1 MQSDA
6 NTQTSVQVVTVTL
19 NPAIDQTLT
28 IPNFAAG
35 QVNRVEQSEAHPGGK
50 GVNVAAC
57 LADDGRSV
65 AVTGFL
71 GRDNAGL
78 FEALFAQKRVLDCFV
93 RVAGPTRT
101 GIKITDPAQR
111 QTTDIN
117 FPGLSPNPGDREALL
132 MQLAVLPTEWAVL
145 SGSIPPG
152 LDPSIYRDLIALLKQ
167 QGRRVALDTSGAALR
182 HALDAVPEVV
192 KPNRQELE
200 QLLGRA
206 LDTPAAIVEA
216 ARTLIE
222 RGVELVV
229 VSLGSDGAV
238 FINKNDVVTARP
250 PAIEVAST
258 VGAGDAMVAGIV
270 AAQLDGL
277 SLAECARLATAFSL
291 SAISELSTGL
301 SSQAP
306 VATLREQVTV
316 EQQAI

>member
-6 NTQTSVQVVTVTL
+6 NTQTSVEVVTVTL

-35 QVNRVEQSEAHPGGK
+35 QVNRVDQSQAHPGGK

-65 AVTGFL
+65 GVTGFL

-78 FEALFAQKRVLDCFV
+78 FEALFAQKRMLDCFV

-101 GIKITDPAQR
+101 GIKIADPVQR

-117 FPGLSPNPGDREALL
+117 FPGLAPNPADREALL
-132 MQLAVLPTEWAVL
+132 MQLAVLPTQWAVL

-152 LDPSIYRDLIALLKQ
+152 LDPTIYRDLIMLLKQ
-167 QGRRVALDTSGAALR
+167 QGRRVVLDTSGEALR
-182 HALDAVPEVV
+182 HALDAAPQIV

-200 QLLGRA
+200 QLLDRS
-206 LDTPAAIVEA
+206 LDTSAAIVEA

-229 VSLGSDGAV
+229 VSLGSDGAI
-238 FINKNDVVTARP
+238 FISKDDIVTARP
-250 PAIEVAST
+250 PEITVAST

-270 AAQLDGL
+270 ASQLDGL
-277 SLAECARLATAFSL
+277 SLAECAQLATAFSL
-291 SAISELSTGL
+291 SAISQLGSGL
-301 SSQAP
+301 SSQTP
-306 VATLREQVTV
+306 VAALREQVAV

>member
-1 MQSDA
+1 MQSDQ
-6 NTQTSVQVVTVTL
+6 TQTDTEVVTVTL

-28 IPNFAAG
+28 IPDFAAG
-35 QVNRVEQSEAHPGGK
+35 QVNRVAQAVAHPGGK

-57 LADDGRSV
+57 LADNGRSV

-71 GRDNAGL
+71 GQDNAGL
-78 FEALFAQKRVLDCFV
+78 FEALFAQKRMRDCFV
-93 RVAGPTRT
+93 RVPGSTRT
-101 GIKITDPAQR
+101 GIKITDPAQQ

-117 FPGLSPNPGDREALL
+117 FPGLTPNPGDREALL
-132 MQLAVLPTEWAVL
+132 MQLATLPTAWAVL

-152 LDPSIYRDLIALLKQ
+152 LDAAIYHDLIALLKQ
-167 QGRRVALDTSGAALR
+167 QGRRVVLDTSGDALR
-182 HALDAVPEVV
+182 HALDAAPAIV

-200 QLLGRA
+200 QLVGRA
-206 LDTPAAIVEA
+206 LDTTAAIVAA

-229 VSLGSDGAV
+229 VSLGSDGAL
-238 FINKNDVVTARP
+238 FISRDEVVTARP
-250 PAIEVAST
+250 PQITVAST

-291 SAISELSTGL
+291 SAISELGTGL
-301 SSQAP
+301 SSQTP
-306 VATLREQVTV
+306 VAALREQVVV